1 MRASLIVVFA
11 VPSSRSPTPPCSGL
25 GIARESDTRP
35 ELQRGEIANL
45 QLCRHRRI
53 FSQGY
58 SHINPPFFPS
68 NLSISRQH
76 FLKFANLYLKVGYV
90 LGGFQELNSINF
102 EIVREEMFGDGHDE
116 NKKSPDE
123 HENDVYE
130 DEEIELSDDEE
141 PLEEQVK
148 KPNLLSRFSKWFL
161 SIFDINRY
169 KK

>member
-1 MRASLIVVFA
+1 M
-11 VPSSRSPTPPCSGL
+11 
-25 GIARESDTRP
+25 
-35 ELQRGEIANL
+35 
-45 QLCRHRRI
+45 
-53 FSQGY
+53 GY
-58 SHINPPFFPS
+58 I
-68 NLSISRQH
+68 
-76 FLKFANLYLKVGYV
+76 

-102 EIVREEMFGDGHDE
+102 ELVREEMFGEDNED
-116 NKKSPDE
+116 KKSPDE

-141 PLEEQVK
+141 PLEEHVK

>member
-1 MRASLIVVFA
+1 M
-11 VPSSRSPTPPCSGL
+11 
-25 GIARESDTRP
+25 
-35 ELQRGEIANL
+35 
-45 QLCRHRRI
+45 
-53 FSQGY
+53 
-58 SHINPPFFPS
+58 
-68 NLSISRQH
+68 SISRQH

-102 EIVREEMFGDGHDE
+102 ELVREEMFGDEHDE
-116 NKKSPDE
+116 NKTSPDE

-141 PLEEQVK
+141 PVEEHVK

-169 KK
+169 KNN

>member
-1 MRASLIVVFA
+1 M
-11 VPSSRSPTPPCSGL
+11 
-25 GIARESDTRP
+25 
-35 ELQRGEIANL
+35 
-45 QLCRHRRI
+45 
-53 FSQGY
+53 GY
-58 SHINPPFFPS
+58 I
-68 NLSISRQH
+68 
-76 FLKFANLYLKVGYV
+76 

-102 EIVREEMFGDGHDE
+102 ELVREEMFGDED
-116 NKKSPDE
+116 KKSPDE

-141 PLEEQVK
+141 PMEEHVK